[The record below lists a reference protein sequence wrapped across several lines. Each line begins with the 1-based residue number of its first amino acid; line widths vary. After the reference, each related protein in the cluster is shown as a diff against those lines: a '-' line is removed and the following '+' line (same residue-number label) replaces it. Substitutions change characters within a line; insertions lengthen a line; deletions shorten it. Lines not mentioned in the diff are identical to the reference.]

1 MSLKRNIFKEIIDG
15 IDAIRQHREG
25 RLSLTTHMI
34 EEKTPLL
41 PIDAATIIATRK
53 KLNLS
58 VKIFSQHLRVTQRTL
73 KKWEQG
79 ETQPNPQ
86 AAALILMMNKYP
98 DTLNRIASL

>member
-1 MSLKRNIFKEIIDG
+1 MSRKRNIFEEIMDG
-15 IDAIRQHREG
+15 VDAIRQHRENSI
-25 RLSLTTHMI
+25 SLTTYMI

-41 PIDAATIIATRK
+41 PIDAETIMATRK

-58 VKIFSQHLRVTQRTL
+58 INIFAQHLRVTSCTL

-86 AAALILMMNKYP
+86 AAALILMANKFP
-98 DTLNRIASL
+98 DTLNRLSSL

>member
-1 MSLKRNIFKEIIDG
+1 MIRKRNIFEEIMDG
-15 IDAIRQHREG
+15 VDTIGLHREG
-25 RLSLTTHMI
+25 DIALTTHMI

-41 PIDAATIIATRK
+41 PIDADTIMTIRK

-58 VKIFSQHLRVTQRTL
+58 INIFARHLRVTPHTL

-86 AAALILMMNKYP
+86 AAALILMANKFP
-98 DTLNRIASL
+98 DTLNRLASL

>member
-1 MSLKRNIFKEIIDG
+1 MSRKRNIFEEIMDG

-25 RLSLTTHMI
+25 NLSLTTHTI

-41 PIDAATIIATRK
+41 PIDTDTIIATRK

-58 VKIFSQHLRVTQRTL
+58 IKIFAQHLRVTPRTI

-79 ETQPNPQ
+79 ETHPNPQ
-86 AAALILMMNKYP
+86 AAALILMANKFP
-98 DTLNRIASL
+98 DTLNRLANL

>member
-1 MSLKRNIFKEIIDG
+1 MSPKRNIFKEIMG
-15 IDAIRQHREG
+15 GVDAIRQHREG
-25 RLSLTTHMI
+25 NLSLTTHTI

-41 PIDAATIIATRK
+41 PINADMIIATRK

-58 VKIFSQHLRVTQRTL
+58 IKIFAQHLRVTPRTL

-86 AAALILMMNKYP
+86 AAALILMASKFP
-98 DTLNRIASL
+98 DTLNRLASL